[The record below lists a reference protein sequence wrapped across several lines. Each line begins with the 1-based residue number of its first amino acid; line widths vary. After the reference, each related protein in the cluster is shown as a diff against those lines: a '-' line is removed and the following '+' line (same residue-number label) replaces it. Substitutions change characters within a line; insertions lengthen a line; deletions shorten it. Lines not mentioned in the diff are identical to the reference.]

1 MTNKFKQLI
10 KTVEHSGQLIKS
22 YYGQNV
28 MTGVKSS
35 AIDFVT
41 KADLAS
47 EANILR
53 FIRKNFS
60 KYNIL
65 SEEEGLTDNKSEYTF
80 VLDPLDGT
88 INFHKNLCFFAVTLA
103 LLKGDEAIF
112 AVTHNPLNNQT
123 YYAFKNKGAYL
134 NGRRIKVS
142 QTSKLSQAMVGSS
155 WAWRTP
161 LKLAR
166 AMMVKLHNS
175 GPVRVLNNWS
185 PAWEMCL
192 VAAGQIDAHVNYDND
207 LYDNLAGKLLI
218 REAGGKIT
226 DFNGRPLKNDRINSF
241 VASNGTKL
249 HSQVLRIFSK

>member
-10 KTVEHSGQLIKS
+10 KTVEKSGQLIKS

-47 EANILR
+47 EANILK

-60 KYNIL
+60 TYNIL

-112 AVTHNPLNNQT
+112 AVTHNPLNGQT

-134 NGRRIKVS
+134 NGKRIYVS
-142 QTSKLSQAMVGSS
+142 KTSKLNQAMVGSS

-161 LKLAR
+161 KKVAR
-166 AMMVKLHNS
+166 KMMVKMLNS
-175 GPVRVLNNWS
+175 GMTRLLNTWS
-185 PAWEMCL
+185 PAWEFCL
-192 VAAGQIDAHVNYDND
+192 LASGQIDAHVNYDND

-226 DFNGRPLKNDRINSF
+226 GFDGRPLKNDRVNSF
-241 VASNGTKL
+241 IASNNTVL
-249 HSQVLRIFSK
+249 HKQVLNIFKK

>member
-1 MTNKFKQLI
+1 MEK
-10 KTVEHSGQLIKS
+10 SGRLIKS

-47 EANILR
+47 EANILK
-53 FIRKNFS
+53 FIRKNFPD
-60 KYNIL
+60 YNIL

-103 LLKGDEAIF
+103 LLKGDEAVF
-112 AVTHNPLNNQT
+112 AVTHNPLNGQT
-123 YYAFKNKGAYL
+123 YYAFKNKGTYL
-134 NGRRIKVS
+134 NGRRVRVS
-142 QTSKLSQAMVGSS
+142 KIFKLSRAMVGSS
-155 WAWRTP
+155 WAWWTP
-161 LKLAR
+161 PKQAR
-166 AMMVKLHNS
+166 QMMIKMLNS
-175 GPVRVLNNWS
+175 GMTRLLNTWS
-185 PAWEMCL
+185 PAWETCL
-192 VAAGQIDAHVNYDND
+192 LASGQLDGFVNYDNS

-226 DFNGRPLKNDRINSF
+226 DFKGKPLKNDRVNSF
-241 VASNGTKL
+241 IASNGTAL
-249 HSQVLRIFSK
+249 HRQVINIFSR